1 MQRTYPNY
9 RVIYNDIISK
19 NHPNKKQECNNILS
33 KEEIS
38 MLDVIKLN
46 HIIFG
51 IQDKKTI
58 EFNQKHRSYDQNTI
72 IEILDYQEKNSMN
85 NTELANHFKLSRNTV
100 AKWKKHFKQ
109 KHLHSFKI

>member
-1 MQRTYPNY
+1 
-9 RVIYNDIISK
+9 VIYNDII
-19 NHPNKKQECNNILS
+19 NRDHPNKKQECNNILS

-46 HIIFG
+46 NIIFG
-51 IQDKKTI
+51 IQDKKTV
-58 EFNQKHRSYDQNTI
+58 EFNQKHRSYDKNTI
-72 IEILDYQEKNSMN
+72 LEILEYQEKNELN

-109 KHLHSFKI
+109 KHLHSLNI